1 MIIYRRPELVWGS
14 APPPAIF
21 WLRHYDN
28 DIAKQ
33 E

>member
-21 WLRHYDN
+21 WLRH
-28 DIAKQ
+28 
-33 E
+33 